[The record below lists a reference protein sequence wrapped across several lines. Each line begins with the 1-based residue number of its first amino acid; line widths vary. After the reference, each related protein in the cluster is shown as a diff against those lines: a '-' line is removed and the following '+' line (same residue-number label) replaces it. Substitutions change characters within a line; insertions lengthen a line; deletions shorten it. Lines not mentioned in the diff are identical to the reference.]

1 MHFQTLGHNFGDLTW
16 LLVVTWLLPL
26 KLGNRS
32 RISFFASLFASDL
45 CSVCILFDEKIFLKN
60 SFQPFAL
67 HSIDN
72 DSTINCLAD
81 LHCDLQ

>member
-1 MHFQTLGHNFGDLTW
+1 MVTSSNMVTTLEIGQKEQNKLFC
-16 LLVVTWLLPL
+16 LPVCL
-26 KLGNRS
+26 R
-32 RISFFASLFASDL
+32 L

-81 LHCDLQ
+81 LHCDLQEAFKLFLLD